1 METLMGVT
9 DARRLGQVEAALRGR
24 ITNRE
29 GAERAGLSLRQFKR
43 LKAKVRR
50 LGPAGIV
57 HGNRG
62 HSSARRI
69 EAEVSAR
76 IEALLTHPTVRLNDH
91 HIRDLLAEES
101 LLVSADTVR
110 RLRRQRG
117 LPPKHHRRPAQ
128 HRRRRERE
136 AQRGALVLIDGSPF
150 RWLGPSQPECCLI
163 GTIDDASGDIL
174 SLTLRPGEDLH
185 GFTVALRDLLL
196 QHGVP
201 GVLYGD
207 RTSIA
212 VRNDAH
218 WTLEEELAGRQ
229 LPPHFGQML
238 EELGLRYLPAGS
250 PEAKGRIERLWRT
263 LQDRLAAELA
273 LHGITTLAAA
283 LAFLPG
289 FIERFNRHLGQ
300 TPRDPTPAWR
310 RPPRDLDRVLACRY
324 ARTVNRDNT
333 VAFFRHAIQIPPG
346 PHGRSYHRSRV
357 EVREL
362 LDGRRLVLRAGRVV
376 AIEPAAPGPF
386 TLLPRGTERE
396 RRQRDL
402 PSRPRINARCLPRLN
417 RQAPTLPPRP
427 DHPRSRPAPDHP
439 WRRTYKLNLP
449 PIPVGAR
456 G

>member
-1 METLMGVT
+1 MGIT
-9 DARRLGQVEAALRGR
+9 DARRLGLVEAALRGR

-29 GAERAGLSLRQFKR
+29 GAQRAGLSLRQFKR
-43 LKAKVRR
+43 LRSKVRR

-62 HSSARRI
+62 RPSARRI
-69 EAEVSAR
+69 PPAVQAR
-76 IEALLTHPTVRLNDH
+76 IEALLHHPEVRLNDH

-101 LLVSADTVR
+101 LRVSADTVR

-117 LPPKHHRRPAQ
+117 LPPKHRRRPAQ

-136 AQRGALVLIDGSPF
+136 AQRGAMVLIDGSPF
-150 RWLGPSQPECCLI
+150 RWLGPTQPECCLA
-163 GTIDDASGDIL
+163 GTLDDASGDIL
-174 SLTLRPGEDLH
+174 SLTLRPEEDLH
-185 GFTVALRDLLL
+185 GFTVALRDLILH
-196 QHGVP
+196 HGVP

-238 EELGLRYLPAGS
+238 EELGVRYLPAGS

-273 LHGITTLAAA
+273 LHGLTTFEAA

-289 FIERFNRHLGQ
+289 FIVRFNRHLGQ
-300 TPRDPTPAWR
+300 APREGAPAWR
-310 RPPRDLDRVLACRY
+310 PAPRDLDRILACRY
-324 ARTVNRDNT
+324 LRTVNRDNT
-333 VAFFRHAIQIPPG
+333 VAFFGHPIQIPPG
-346 PHGRSYHRSRV
+346 PHRRSYHRRRV

-362 LDGRRLVLRAGRVV
+362 LDGRRLVLHEGRVV
-376 AIEPAAPGPF
+376 ASESAPQEPF
-386 TLLPRGTERE
+386 TLIPRGTERE
-396 RRQRDL
+396 RRQRRL
-402 PSRPRINARCLPRLN
+402 HQRPRIEDRTTPRVN
-417 RQAPTLPPRP
+417 GHASAPPPRP
-427 DHPRSRPAPDHP
+427 DRPRARPPVDHP
-439 WRRTYKLNLP
+439 WKRAYKLNLP
-449 PIPVGAR
+449 RVPVGAR